1 MPVLIARVEATCGR
15 WVVVGVS
22 SDPAEEDG
30 DEVVQPYMGF
40 IESLKLIAFHADIA
54 AEMLTVNPK
63 AGKRANAHYERM
75 GEIATRVL
83 DAIDAR
89 DAADDDDAEELR

>member
-1 MPVLIARVEATCGR
+1 MLLVCFG
-15 WVVVGVS
+15 VVVGVS
-22 SDPAEEDG
+22 SDPAEKDSA
-30 DEVVQPYMGF
+30 EVVQPYMGF
-40 IESLKLIAFHADIA
+40 IESLQLIAFHAEMA
-54 AEMLTVNPK
+54 ADMLAVNPK
-63 AGKRANAHYERM
+63 DGKRANAHYERM